1 MFSQVCVH
9 LATFSDLKNLV
20 NEPAVLEDHFRK

>member
-9 LATFSDLKNLV
+9 LHVATCSDLKDLV
-20 NEPAVLEDHFRK
+20 NELALFKD